1 MSTPYRHPHLSRIER
16 AIDALTAER
25 ARLLDA
31 PPSVAYQGAP
41 GAFSD
46 EAARLFFPGG
56 AATFVPLRT
65 LNDVFAAMS
74 RQEVEFAVVPVENT
88 LAGFVPGC
96 QQKIRESRAHVVGER
111 ILRIS
116 QAVMGVPG
124 ATLAG
129 ARVVRSHPV
138 ALAQCARFL
147 AAHPHLAAEDAFDT
161 AGAVADMMR
170 TGDPGVLAIGS
181 AHAARHY
188 GAAVLAEEIQ
198 DVAANFTRFVLLAQE
213 AIADRTLVDVT

>member
-46 EAARLFFPGG
+46 EAARLFFPG
-56 AATFVPLRT
+56 AATLVPLRT

-74 RQEVEFAVVPVENT
+74 RQDVEFAVVPVENT

-96 QQKIRESRAHVVGER
+96 LQKIRESRAHVIGER
-111 ILRIS
+111 ILRIAQS
-116 QAVMGVPG
+116 AMGVPG
-124 ATLAG
+124 ASLTG

-147 AAHPHLAAEDAFDT
+147 AAHPHLSPEDAFDT
-161 AGAVADMMR
+161 AGAVAEMMR
-170 TGDPGVLAIGS
+170 GGDPGVLAIGS

-188 GAAVLAEEIQ
+188 GAVVLAEEIQ
-198 DVAANFTRFVLLAQE
+198 DVAANFTRFVLLGQE
-213 AIADRTLVDVT
+213 AIADSTLVDVT